1 MGECSVHK
9 TERGRAELISCLRG
23 GVRGVVELKI
33 LFRIQEEVGFG
44 IKIQDLFDL
53 VIGTSTGM
61 FSEIAPQ

>member
-1 MGECSVHK
+1 M
-9 TERGRAELISCLRG
+9 
-23 GVRGVVELKI
+23 VELKI

-61 FSEIAPQ
+61 FQGDKERGDEKI